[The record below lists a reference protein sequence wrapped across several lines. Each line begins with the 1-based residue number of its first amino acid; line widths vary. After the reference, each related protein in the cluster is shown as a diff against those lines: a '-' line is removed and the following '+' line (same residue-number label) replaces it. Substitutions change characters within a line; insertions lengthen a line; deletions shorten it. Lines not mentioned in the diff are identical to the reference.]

1 MPCFFII
8 SFVLERGGV
17 EQWLLDEMGTN
28 VIGKNE
34 VSEIVVYLGVKSGNF
49 QLSNVNQKYLF
60 FNWYRQWIFCCI
72 FDVFNSAM
80 KNPSQILYIVFY
92 DKVLF
97 CTDFLLLNLL
107 LVLRKLYIHVQL
119 LIHYLINNLAIL
131 LLKSY
136 ANSHIFS
143 SETN

>member
-1 MPCFFII
+1 M
-8 SFVLERGGV
+8 SG
-17 EQWLLDEMGTN
+17 
-28 VIGKNE
+28 
-34 VSEIVVYLGVKSGNF
+34 IVVYLGVKSENF
-49 QLSNVNQKYLF
+49 QLSNVSQKYLF
-60 FNWYRQWIFCCI
+60 FNWYRQWIFCFV
-72 FDVFNSAM
+72 FDVFNSTM

-97 CTDFLLLNLL
+97 RTDFSLLNLL
-107 LVLRKLYIHVQL
+107 LVLRKSYIHVSL

-136 ANSHIFS
+136 ANSHIFI

>member
-1 MPCFFII
+1 
-8 SFVLERGGV
+8 
-17 EQWLLDEMGTN
+17 MGTN

-107 LVLRKLYIHVQL
+107 LVLRKLYIHV
-119 LIHYLINNLAIL
+119 
-131 LLKSY
+131 
-136 ANSHIFS
+136 
-143 SETN
+143 